1 MLKWSGRHLR
11 RFAKDEDGLVMTE
24 FLILLPLLI
33 WTFMA
38 LVVYWDAYRTINAAQ
53 KASYTISDL
62 VSRQSNIDRSFIR
75 GMEKVMEGLL
85 GTPNVV
91 SMRITSLEWD
101 VDKNGTGKYIVLFSE
116 SPYSRKPKVTNAA
129 AQAMADKIPMMSSGD
144 TTVVVETWTN
154 YRPGFDVGIPFTTF
168 ENFIVTRPRYQRRVC
183 LSEEM
188 AKSCPEEV

>member
-1 MLKWSGRHLR
+1 MLKWSRGHLR
-11 RFAKDEDGLVMTE
+11 RFARDEDGLVMTE

-53 KASYTISDL
+53 KASYAISDL
-62 VSRQSNIDRSFIR
+62 VSRQSNIDRPFIR

-91 SMRITSLEWD
+91 SMRITSLQWQENSD
-101 VDKNGTGKYIVLFSE
+101 GSGQYLVLFSE
-116 SPYSRKPKVTNAA
+116 SPWSRKPPITVAA
-129 AQAMADKIPMMSSGD
+129 AQQLTDKIPIMSHGD
-144 TTVVVETWTN
+144 TTVLVETWTN

-183 LSEEM
+183 LSEQM
-188 AKSCPEEV
+188 ATSCPSNL